1 MLPTVML
8 VVTMDELPQATDVSE
23 AQLPEKSCRRTCDG
37 AEDTV
42 IVSMDDWAT
51 KEYHTSFLLVAPQ
64 PVSGGVYVDAV
75 NVPPVLIHAAEDV
88 SAIAPLQRLFAGC
101 AKLADEIKISPPKI
115 NNVLGGR

>member
-1 MLPTVML
+1 ML